1 MRINIRS
8 TSAIIKFPNNSILLI
23 KRGVN
28 PFKGYWALPGGKV
41 ETGETVEEAVVRE
54 VKEETGLDVK
64 IMRKIGE
71 YREILVLEED
81 ECVYNRAAFLVKPIA
96 WIINENKK
104 EVEKVKLYNLPEIP
118 KKLAFNHK
126 KIINDYTQLI

>member
-1 MRINIRS
+1 MKINIRS

-41 ETGETVEEAVVRE
+41 ETGETVEQAVVRE

-64 IMRKIGE
+64 IIRKIGE
-71 YREILVLEED
+71 YHEILVLEED

-96 WIINENKK
+96 WIITENKK
-104 EVEKVKLYNLPEIP
+104 EVEKVKLFNLPEIP
-118 KKLAFNHK
+118 KTLAFNHK